1 MGRPCPISAATLPHA
16 RELNQRSRQ
25 AGAAMFGSLGES
37 ISQIF
42 GITQYAL
49 LVSGDL
55 NAGNNWR
62 SDAVKLPPATS
73 RIRPSARVVPHGKV
87 ACSVGWWRSQA
98 FLRSDPHAT
107 LA

>member
-42 GITQYAL
+42 SITQYAL
-49 LVSGDL
+49 AVSGDL
-55 NAGNNWR
+55 NAGNYWR
-62 SDAVKLPPATS
+62 YGAVKPLPAIS
-73 RIRPSARVVPHGKV
+73 RIGPSAPPLAGTSSRQVPVLGY
-87 ACSVGWWRSQA
+87 AGNDA
-98 FLRSDPHAT
+98 M